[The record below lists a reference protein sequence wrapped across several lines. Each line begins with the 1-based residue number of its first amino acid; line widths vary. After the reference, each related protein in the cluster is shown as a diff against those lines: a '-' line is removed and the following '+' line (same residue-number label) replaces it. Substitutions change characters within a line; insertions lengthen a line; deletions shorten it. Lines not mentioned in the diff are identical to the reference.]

1 DGSTGGST
9 GGSAA
14 PGLPRS
20 GPGVLP
26 DSAAGAMIQLA
37 GAPPGR
43 RDRTLIDPCCGTGA
57 VLAQALAAG
66 WSAAGT
72 DIDPAAVAAA
82 AARLPGADVQ
92 LGDARELLLADD
104 SVAACAS
111 WLPAGGPPGGWDEWA
126 MLALAELSRVT
137 RSGGPVVLLAP
148 GLPRSAIPAALRLR
162 RQVPLRL
169 AGGMESIWAF
179 RRA

>member
-1 DGSTGGST
+1 
-9 GGSAA
+9 
-14 PGLPRS
+14 
-20 GPGVLP
+20 
-26 DSAAGAMIQLA
+26 M
-37 GAPPGR
+37 
-43 RDRTLIDPCCGTGA
+43 
-57 VLAQALAAG
+57 LAQALAAG

-169 AGGMESIWAF
+169 AGGAWSRSGRSGGPETQLLTACGRS
-179 RRA
+179 